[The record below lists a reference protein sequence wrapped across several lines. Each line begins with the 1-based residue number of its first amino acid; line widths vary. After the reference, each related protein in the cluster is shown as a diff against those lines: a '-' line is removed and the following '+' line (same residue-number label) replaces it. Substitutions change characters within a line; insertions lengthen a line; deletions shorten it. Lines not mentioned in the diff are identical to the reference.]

1 MVEEDDLNKLTFE
14 NFEDNINSSYRV
26 DKDALENTMDST
38 ENNRNHN
45 QSTENNRI
53 LYEDTNMLKTFEIE
67 GDIDDK
73 ETKLT

>member
-1 MVEEDDLNKLTFE
+1 VEEDDLNKLTFE